1 MGVTAQVCH
10 FRRKEIVMKRIS
22 RLLLAGLLIGILA
35 ACGSGE
41 TELSGEEKDAVLA
54 FSEAKTEYL
63 LAGMNANDYST
74 FSKDF
79 DQDMLNAMT
88 ESEFVKL
95 KQDRDEKLGL
105 YVSRQVNR
113 VVQSGDFYAVI
124 YDAAFEK
131 DDAVSV
137 RVVFRMADP
146 HEVSGLWFDK

>member
-1 MGVTAQVCH
+1 
-10 FRRKEIVMKRIS
+10 MKRIS
-22 RLLLAGLLIGILA
+22 VLLLAGFLVSIVA

-41 TELSGEEKDAVLA
+41 TELSGEEKEAVLA
-54 FSEAKTEYL
+54 FSEARTDNL
-63 LAGMNANDYST
+63 LAGMNASDYDT

-88 ESEFVKL
+88 ESEFAKL
-95 KQDRDEKLGL
+95 KQDRDAKLGR

-124 YDAAFEK
+124 YDAVFEK

-137 RVVFRMADP
+137 RVVFRVADP
-146 HEVSGLWFDK
+146 HEVSGLWFSK